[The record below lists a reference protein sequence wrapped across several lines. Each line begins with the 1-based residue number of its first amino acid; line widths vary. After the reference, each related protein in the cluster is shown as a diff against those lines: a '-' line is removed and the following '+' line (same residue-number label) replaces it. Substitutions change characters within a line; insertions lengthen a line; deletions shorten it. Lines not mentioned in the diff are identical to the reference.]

1 MKNENAASSA
11 LERIP
16 LAGRPACALGLVE
29 GIEALWDDLR
39 AHLRVLA
46 HAHSV
51 AALES
56 QGVREG
62 LVAIVAHGVTIGA
75 LLVVASMGAVAAMAL
90 WLAS

>member
-1 MKNENAASSA
+1 MKNQDAASSI

-16 LAGRPACALGLVE
+16 LVGGSARAPGPVE

-39 AHLRVLA
+39 ALVR
-46 HAHSV
+46 AHSV

-56 QGVREG
+56 QEVREG
-62 LVAIVAHGVTIGA
+62 LVAIVAHGVAIGM
-75 LLVVASMGAVAAMAL
+75 LLVVATMGAVAAMLL

>member
-1 MKNENAASSA
+1 MKSENAASSA

-16 LAGRPACALGLVE
+16 LAGGPARAPGPVE

-39 AHLRVLA
+39 VLVR
-46 HAHSV
+46 AHSV

-62 LVAIVAHGVTIGA
+62 LVAIVAHGVAIGV
-75 LLVVASMGAVAAMAL
+75 LLVVASLGAGVAMLL
-90 WLAS
+90 WLAP

>member
-11 LERIP
+11 LESIA
-16 LAGRPACALGLVE
+16 LAGGPARAPGPVE

-39 AHLRVLA
+39 ALA
-46 HAHSV
+46 HANSV

-56 QGVREG
+56 RGLREG
-62 LVAIVAHGVTIGA
+62 LVAVVAHGVAIGV
-75 LLVVASMGAVAAMAL
+75 LLVVASMGAVAAMLL